1 MLAAKPLLG
10 LLGALLGLLHQFQRI
25 RRRSSS
31 WSGIFV
37 VLLGYFIPD
46 LLLYSKGQERQKA
59 MQLELANTLDQ
70 MLISVEAGLGFE
82 GAMARAG
89 ENGKGPLAEELVRT
103 LQDMQVGRSRRE
115 SYLALAERTN
125 IPELRSFVQAV
136 VQADTYG
143 IAISRV
149 LRIQA
154 KVMRVKR
161 RQRAE
166 EKAMKLPSRSC
177 FRCSSSSF
185 RCSSSPSWAPPSSTR
200 SRPSAAS
207 SVPHRPAFRAEP
219 SGSHRDSARFPQD
232 HPEYRASAGAGS
244 SVVTCPFKCPRR
256 RRRKHWPSPPT
267 PAPAEQD
274 WPRRGQDRC
283 RRDAPARGPLGP
295 PGSRVPAGQPGR
307 RQGIRPGLR
316 QDVGPALPVASPASL
331 DSGDEAAALDAV
343 LSLKTSSAM
352 VGGVRLAELAGE
364 LEDAIRVGDAD
375 RARLLLREVAESGNE
390 TVDELQLSYIL

>member
-1 MLAAKPLLG
+1 MTSVVLISLLLVSVPVGYLVWSLLSVDRSSQRAARTMLALGTDTAGQTEQKQSKLLERIGYRLTPAGYVRKLDKLLSLAGRPASLPLGRVLAAKPLLG
-10 LLGALLGLLHQFQRI
+10 LLGALLGFYI
-25 RRRSSS
+25 SSS
-31 WSGIFV
+31 GPTPIIKLVGVFV

-46 LLLYSKGQERQKA
+46 LLLYSKGQERQKI

-115 SYLALAERTN
+115 SYLALSERTN

-166 EKAMKLPSRSC
+166 EKAMKLPV
-177 FRCSSSSF
+177 
-185 RCSSSPSWAPPSSTR
+185 TIL
-200 SRPSAAS
+200 
-207 SVPHRPAFRAEP
+207 
-219 SGSHRDSARFPQD
+219 FPLLFFIF
-232 HPEYRASAGAGS
+232 PVLFIAI
-244 SVVTCPFKCPRR
+244 
-256 RRRKHWPSPPT
+256 
-267 PAPAEQD
+267 
-274 WPRRGQDRC
+274 
-283 RRDAPARGPLGP
+283 LGP
-295 PGSRVPAGQPGR
+295 AVINAIETFSGQ
-307 RQGIRPGLR
+307 
-316 QDVGPALPVASPASL
+316 
-331 DSGDEAAALDAV
+331 
-343 LSLKTSSAM
+343 
-352 VGGVRLAELAGE
+352 
-364 LEDAIRVGDAD
+364 
-375 RARLLLREVAESGNE
+375 
-390 TVDELQLSYIL
+390 

>member
-1 MLAAKPLLG
+1 MNSEVLISLLLVSVPLGYLVWSLLSFDRSSQRAVRTMLALGTDTAGQPEQIQSKLLERIGYRLTPAGYVRRLDKLLALAGRPPSLPLGRVLAAKPLLG
-10 LLGALLGLLHQFQRI
+10 LLGALLGYYI
-25 RRRSSS
+25 SSS
-31 WSGIFV
+31 GPTPVIKLVGVFV

-46 LLLYSKGQERQKA
+46 LLLYSKGQERQKI

-115 SYLALAERTN
+115 SYLALSERTN

-166 EKAMKLPSRSC
+166 EKAMKLPV
-177 FRCSSSSF
+177 
-185 RCSSSPSWAPPSSTR
+185 TIL
-200 SRPSAAS
+200 
-207 SVPHRPAFRAEP
+207 
-219 SGSHRDSARFPQD
+219 FPLLFFIF
-232 HPEYRASAGAGS
+232 PVLFIAI
-244 SVVTCPFKCPRR
+244 
-256 RRRKHWPSPPT
+256 
-267 PAPAEQD
+267 
-274 WPRRGQDRC
+274 
-283 RRDAPARGPLGP
+283 LGP
-295 PGSRVPAGQPGR
+295 AVINA
-307 RQGIRPGLR
+307 INTF
-316 QDVGPALPVASPASL
+316 
-331 DSGDEAAALDAV
+331 SGH
-343 LSLKTSSAM
+343 
-352 VGGVRLAELAGE
+352 
-364 LEDAIRVGDAD
+364 
-375 RARLLLREVAESGNE
+375 
-390 TVDELQLSYIL
+390 